1 MKMNKKQIGI
11 ALVCFLAAIVFL
23 VTSIIPHKYQDGKVI
38 ESTQKKTEEVETI
51 RNNVGNAD
59 SIEHIASTELAESL
73 GETEEEREYPIY
85 QEDFKLENLNE
96 ELLPFVGNDTTK
108 MIESIQKTLYENG
121 FYDYSSAVFE
131 NIVEFDYLKNTIT
144 FSFSVK
150 ANKEVNISLIYY
162 REAQE
167 WITQIW

>member
-1 MKMNKKQIGI
+1 MKMDKKQIVI
-11 ALVCFLAAIVFL
+11 VLVCFLAAIVFL
-23 VTSIIPHKYQDGKVI
+23 VTSIIPHKYRDGKAI
-38 ESTQKKTEEVETI
+38 ESTQKKTEKAEIIKNNNGSTDSVEYAV
-51 RNNVGNAD
+51 NM
-59 SIEHIASTELAESL
+59 ESEKPL
-73 GETEEEREYPIY
+73 GRAEEEREYPIY
-85 QEDFKLENLNE
+85 QENFKLENLNE

-131 NIVEFDYLKNTIT
+131 NLVEFDYLKNTIT

-150 ANKEVNISLIYY
+150 ANKAVNISLIYY